1 MISLLMA
8 QEPIVSETSHKEI
21 YVAPPTINDP
31 SLNEIQN
38 YITSLLVSAVG
49 NNSHWVKRQGHADI
63 VSIYDKYTINL
74 CKDTVCDYDKPIECA
89 VENLHWVLITDIS
102 VSDNFAMIILKL
114 YDEEARLIASTSRAS
129 YSIEKCKQPV
139 KTTTIKQQGRPATEI
154 VEVLPEN
161 CKVFKPVILDKD
173 IKQAVTILFAS
184 VHPKR

>member
-1 MISLLMA
+1 M
-8 QEPIVSETSHKEI
+8 
-21 YVAPPTINDP
+21 
-31 SLNEIQN
+31 
-38 YITSLLVSAVG
+38 
-49 NNSHWVKRQGHADI
+49 
-63 VSIYDKYTINL
+63 
-74 CKDTVCDYDKPIECA
+74 
-89 VENLHWVLITDIS
+89 ITDIS